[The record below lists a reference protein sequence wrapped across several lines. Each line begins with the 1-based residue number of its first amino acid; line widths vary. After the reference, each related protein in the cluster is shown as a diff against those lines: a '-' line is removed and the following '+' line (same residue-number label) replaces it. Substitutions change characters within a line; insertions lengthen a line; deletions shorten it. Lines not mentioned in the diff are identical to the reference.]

1 MKKLLAV
8 LLSIMMLA
16 MPLTSMA
23 ENSVWDNAARQE
35 TTITIHDLNADLVA
49 ALGGDAPAMVAIN
62 DLLAALS
69 LTGYQQGDEAGFD
82 LNLSGKSVLG
92 MASLTTAA
100 EENQLMYVSSALLGG
115 VIAVN
120 SKDVEAIKEKALRA
134 TMKMSGQSDEEI
146 DKAIEESK
154 EQLSGNAEYT
164 ALMEAAANLSSMTEE
179 QLMEELTQADTTAF
193 MTMMNE
199 ILSGEE
205 MAEVTEQPGDC
216 DAAKSYVKVTVPP
229 EKIVEMTKALLEMIH
244 SVPSVGAYMDALFSA
259 ADTSWDDLLKEL
271 DEADLYADDIVY
283 EYWMTEAGELVRM
296 TASVK
301 INNGGEEPL
310 PISFT
315 MTRNTV
321 VGAQLLVD
329 LGHVLLDD
337 CGQCVVDRVAG
348 LTMLEEHVAVLVGTA
363 HLGVLRVQCLGAELL
378 NSLHVAHFLQ
388 ISVIPLLDL
397 LVLVRS
403 TEAIEEVQE
412 GDLALD
418 CCQMGNR
425 GQIHDFLHAALDQHC
440 EAGLAACH
448 DVAVITEDVQGLGS
462 NGTCRNIEHAGQLLC
477 SDLVHVGD
485 HQQQALRS
493 GEGGG
498 NSTCTQRAVHSAGS
512 AGLRLHL
519 DDLDLVAE
527 DVLLASCGPLVHR
540 VSHRR
545 RRGNGVDGSHV
556 RVGICYMS
564 GSGIAIHGLLCSR
577 HFSSSIVQNLVP
589 FARGNKRPGGAG
601 EPQKALLLVYYNNK
615 FRF

>member
-49 ALGGDAPAMVAIN
+49 ALGGDDTAMAAIN

-120 SKDVEAIKEKALRA
+120 SKDVEAIREKALRA

-164 ALMEAAANLSSMTEE
+164 ALMEASANLSSMTEE

-199 ILSGEE
+199 ILSGAE

-229 EKIVEMTKALLEMIH
+229 EKIAEMTKALLEMIH
-244 SVPSVGAYMDALFSA
+244 SVPSIGAYMDAFFSA

-283 EYWMTEAGELVRM
+283 EYWTAEAGELVRM
-296 TASVK
+296 TASAK

-315 MTRNTV
+315 MTRNTADGV
-321 VGAQLLVD
+321 ATLTFAGDLENFTANLTAYDGEDPVEINVSGKGVGTD
-329 LGHVLLDD
+329 SS
-337 CGQCVVDRVAG
+337 VVDVEIKETVDGVEQGFGVVVTTAT
-348 LTMLEEHVAVLVGTA
+348 TMDGEQ
-363 HLGVLRVQCLGAELL
+363 GVRKV
-378 NSLHVAHFLQ
+378 
-388 ISVIPLLDL
+388 D
-397 LVLVRS
+397 VLVRFMGLDVV
-403 TEAIEEVQE
+403 TITAETRTCDAK
-412 GDLALD
+412 DALD
-418 CCQMGNR
+418 VSKAQDLGAMTDSEFQTWFVKVMNNLQNLPMTLLMSLPESMLTLLMG
-425 GQIHDFLHAALDQHC
+425 
-440 EAGLAACH
+440 
-448 DVAVITEDVQGLGS
+448 GS
-462 NGTCRNIEHAGQLLC
+462 N
-477 SDLVHVGD
+477 
-485 HQQQALRS
+485 
-493 GEGGG
+493 
-498 NSTCTQRAVHSAGS
+498 
-512 AGLRLHL
+512 
-519 DDLDLVAE
+519 
-527 DVLLASCGPLVHR
+527 
-540 VSHRR
+540 
-545 RRGNGVDGSHV
+545 
-556 RVGICYMS
+556 
-564 GSGIAIHGLLCSR
+564 
-577 HFSSSIVQNLVP
+577 
-589 FARGNKRPGGAG
+589 
-601 EPQKALLLVYYNNK
+601 
-615 FRF
+615 